1 VEALE
6 GGDEALLRSVEIAS
20 TTSWP
25 RNDKST
31 QATGWYISRMT
42 DRPTTRLL
50 VALLLL
56 ACRAPAAPAKTAA
69 TITPITTAD
78 LQQAAVAAVLA
89 APWDSDPS
97 GWGTL
102 CSIAAPCDTLIVEP
116 RVVLLP
122 AQAPAFF
129 VPANRPQEVL
139 LTAGYVPPGPVG
151 GKQFRLGD
159 WQACSGD
166 RDTPAWR
173 MARRG
178 CVALGVARSE
188 APTSAS
194 AVTFALMTATPAKG
208 LGWPRVRM
216 TKREGE
222 WHATLLSNAT
232 Q

>member
-1 VEALE
+1 
-6 GGDEALLRSVEIAS
+6 
-20 TTSWP
+20 
-25 RNDKST
+25 
-31 QATGWYISRMT
+31 MT
-42 DRPTTRLL
+42 DHLNARLL
-50 VALLLL
+50 AAVLLL
-56 ACRAPAAPAKTAA
+56 ACGAPAAPPKPATTLTPLTAG
-69 TITPITTAD
+69 D

-89 APWDSDPS
+89 APWDNDPS

-102 CSIAAPCDTLIVEP
+102 CSTAVPCDTLVVEP

-139 LTAGYVPPGPVG
+139 LTAGYLPPGSAG
-151 GKQFRLGD
+151 GKLIRLGD

-166 RDTPAWR
+166 RDTPGWR
-173 MARRG
+173 KVRRG
-178 CVALGVARSE
+178 CVALGVARSDTV
-188 APTSAS
+188 TSAS

-222 WHATLLSNAT
+222 WHATLISNAT
-232 Q
+232 E

>member
-1 VEALE
+1 
-6 GGDEALLRSVEIAS
+6 
-20 TTSWP
+20 
-25 RNDKST
+25 
-31 QATGWYISRMT
+31 MT
-42 DRPTTRLL
+42 HRPTARLL
-50 VALLLL
+50 LAISLL
-56 ACRAPAAPAKTAA
+56 ACRAPAAPPKSAA
-69 TITPITTAD
+69 TITPITAGD

-89 APWDSDPS
+89 APWDNDPS

-102 CSIAAPCDTLIVEP
+102 CSTTAPCDTLVVEP

-139 LTAGYVPPGPVG
+139 LTAGYLPAGVTG
-151 GKQFRLGD
+151 GKLFRLGD
-159 WQACSGD
+159 WQECSGD
-166 RDTPAWR
+166 RDTRAWR
-173 MARRG
+173 KVRRG

-188 APTSAS
+188 AATSAS

-216 TKREGE
+216 TKREGL